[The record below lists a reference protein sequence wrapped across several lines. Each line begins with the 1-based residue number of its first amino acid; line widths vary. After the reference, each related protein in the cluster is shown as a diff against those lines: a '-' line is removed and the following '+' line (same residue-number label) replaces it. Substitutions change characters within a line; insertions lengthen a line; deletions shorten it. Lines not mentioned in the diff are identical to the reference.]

1 MTETPETPAAPLR
14 VLLVD
19 DQQLLRRGL
28 AMLLST
34 ADGIEVVGQAASGDE
49 ALAVL
54 ARGLPDVLLADI
66 RMPGMDGIELAAA
79 CRERWPDLP
88 VLMLTTFDDEGVVRG
103 ALAAGAA
110 GFLLKDTS
118 TDALADAIRAVA
130 AGGMV
135 IDPRVARIA
144 MSRERNGDAA
154 AREDPLA
161 VLTRTE
167 RLVARHV
174 ARGATNAEIADALV
188 LAEGTVKNHVSALLR
203 KLGQRDRTGLALALH
218 RALGE
223 GATGPDPSP
232 RG

>member
-1 MTETPETPAAPLR
+1 MSAVGTGPGPLR

-34 ADGIEVVGQAASGDE
+34 ADGIEVSAQAAGGDE
-49 ALAVL
+49 ALAAL
-54 ARGLPDVLLADI
+54 GRELPDVVLTDA
-66 RMPGMDGIELAAA
+66 RMPGMDGVELAER
-79 CRERWPDLP
+79 CRERWPELP
-88 VLMLTTFDDEGVVRG
+88 VLMLTTFDDEAIVRG
-103 ALAAGAA
+103 ALAAGAS

-144 MSRERNGDAA
+144 MSRGSDGGDGAD
-154 AREDPLA
+154 DPLA

-167 RLVARHV
+167 RLVAELV
-174 ARGATNAEIADALV
+174 AEGRTNAEIAAELV

-203 KLGQRDRTGLALALH
+203 KLGQRDRTGLALALY
-218 RALGE
+218 RALHGE
-223 GATGPDPSP
+223 
-232 RG
+232 

>member
-1 MTETPETPAAPLR
+1 MSAVGTGPGSLR

-34 ADGIEVVGQAASGDE
+34 ADGIEVSAQAAGGDE
-49 ALAVL
+49 ALAAL
-54 ARGLPDVLLADI
+54 GRELPDVVLTDA
-66 RMPGMDGIELAAA
+66 RMPGMDGVELAER
-79 CRERWPDLP
+79 CRERWPELP
-88 VLMLTTFDDEGVVRG
+88 VLMLTTFDDEAIVRG
-103 ALAAGAA
+103 ALAAGAS

-144 MSRERNGDAA
+144 MSRGSDGGDGAD
-154 AREDPLA
+154 DPLA

-167 RLVARHV
+167 RLVAELV
-174 ARGATNAEIADALV
+174 AEGRTNAEIAAELV

-203 KLGQRDRTGLALALH
+203 KLGQRDRTGLALALY
-218 RALGE
+218 RALHGE
-223 GATGPDPSP
+223 
-232 RG
+232 

>member
-1 MTETPETPAAPLR
+1 MNTDASAVLR
-14 VLLVD
+14 VVLVD

-34 ADGIEVVGQAASGDE
+34 VDDIDITAQAADGAE

-54 ARGLPDVLLADI
+54 ARELPDVLLTDA
-66 RMPGMDGIELAAA
+66 RMPGMDGVELTVQ
-79 CRERWPDLP
+79 CRQHHPELP
-88 VLMLTTFDDEGVVRG
+88 VLMLTTFDDEAIVRG
-103 ALAAGAA
+103 ALDAGAS

-118 TDALADAIRAVA
+118 TDALAEAIRAVA

-144 MSRERNGDAA
+144 MSRRGGGSPSQ
-154 AREDPLA
+154 DPLA
-161 VLTRTE
+161 VLTRSE
-167 RLVARHV
+167 RLVAELV
-174 ARGATNAEIADALV
+174 ADGRTNAEIASELV

-203 KLGQRDRTGLALALH
+203 KLGQRDRTGLALALYK
-218 RALGE
+218 AL
-223 GATGPDPSP
+223 